1 VHLAAD
7 EFVRR
12 TDRHRPGNPGQTAE
26 KIRFANRPV
35 HDADA
40 LNVGVGKFPNVAAL
54 ILQSR
59 HQRGLFSRCDIWR
72 QFEYHSSLSFH
83 WLLTH
88 DRRHFGAAGLDSPD
102 PRLRSTKK
110 KPRKIS
116 GALKKPPRTDRVEV
130 HPGAFQQF
138 TSISRMDASKIK
150 KEAPAG
156 DRNCFEWFHYHG
168 FIMSV

>member
-1 VHLAAD
+1 MTGAISMSLAS
-7 EFVRR
+7 
-12 TDRHRPGNPGQTAE
+12 TRPIPAYEAQ
-26 KIRFANRPV
+26 
-35 HDADA
+35 
-40 LNVGVGKFPNVAAL
+40 
-54 ILQSR
+54 
-59 HQRGLFSRCDIWR
+59 
-72 QFEYHSSLSFH
+72 
-83 WLLTH
+83 
-88 DRRHFGAAGLDSPD
+88 
-102 PRLRSTKK
+102 KK
-110 KPRKIS
+110 HRKIS

>member
-1 VHLAAD
+1 
-7 EFVRR
+7 
-12 TDRHRPGNPGQTAE
+12 
-26 KIRFANRPV
+26 
-35 HDADA
+35 
-40 LNVGVGKFPNVAAL
+40 L
-54 ILQSR
+54 IV
-59 HQRGLFSRCDIWR
+59 
-72 QFEYHSSLSFH
+72 E
-83 WLLTH
+83 
-88 DRRHFGAAGLDSPD
+88 AGLGP
-102 PRLRSTKK
+102 LRFRRPCLDRSQLEKHEK

-116 GALKKPPRTDRVEV
+116 GASKKFAPDRPLEV